1 MGMTR
6 AWGSEEMEEEEKEKS
21 EKMKSSFRDLVYEWV
36 GPDLIWDTLNDWI
49 EDYNSHAGQLAILST
64 IASDSLK
71 MPTITKSSTFVC

>member
-36 GPDLIWDTLNDWI
+36 GPDTVML
-49 EDYNSHAGQLAILST
+49 ESRQLAILST

-71 MPTITKSSTFVC
+71 MPTITTSSTFGC